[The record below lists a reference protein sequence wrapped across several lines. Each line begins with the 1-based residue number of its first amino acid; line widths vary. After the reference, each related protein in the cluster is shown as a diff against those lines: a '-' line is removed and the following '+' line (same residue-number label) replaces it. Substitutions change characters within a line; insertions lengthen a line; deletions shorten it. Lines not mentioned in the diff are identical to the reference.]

1 MLEHGA
7 ALFAGED
14 DGYIYTRIG
23 NPTVHALEE
32 NIAQLEHGY
41 GGIAT
46 SSGMAAVCTVYMA
59 LLETGAHIVSTA
71 SVYGPTRGLMENDF
85 ARFGVA
91 INLRRHIRF
100 GSSTRCTSPE
110 HEVFVH

>member
-1 MLEHGA
+1 M
-7 ALFAGED
+7 FAGED

-32 NIAQLEHGY
+32 NVAQFEHGY

-46 SSGMAAVCTVYMA
+46 SSGMAAVCTVYIA
-59 LLETGAHIVSTA
+59 LLEAGAHIVSTA

-85 ARFGVA
+85 ARFGV
-91 INLRRHIRF
+91 NQP
-100 GSSTRCTSPE
+100 TSIHPI
-110 HEVFVH
+110 